1 MLEIL
6 GYSSGIL
13 MMVSSVP
20 YIRDIVKGKTKP
32 ERATWFIWS
41 VVMMIAFFAQ
51 VASGGTFSTLLT
63 VGDTIVVIVIFIL
76 SIKHGMAGWMM
87 RDKMALVGAGISLIL
102 WYFTKNPAIAL
113 FIVIFIDFLGGWLT
127 IVKSYENPES
137 ETMLTWFFS
146 SIAGFLG
153 ILAVGEMN
161 FVLLAFPIY
170 VCLMNLTIGLVI
182 FFGRKK
188 LQFPS

>member
-113 FIVIFIDFLGGWLT
+113 FIVIFIDFLGGLLT

-161 FVLLAFPIY
+161 FILLAFPIY
-170 VCLMNLTIGLVI
+170 ICLINLAIGLII
-182 FFGRKK
+182 FLSRRKLK
-188 LQFPS
+188 IK

>member
-1 MLEIL
+1 MIEIL

-13 MMVSSVP
+13 MMISSVP
-20 YIRDIVKGKTKP
+20 YIRDILKGKTKP

-41 VVMMIAFFAQ
+41 VLMIIAFFAQ

-87 RDKMALVGAGISLIL
+87 RDKLALVGAGISLIL

-113 FIVIFIDFLGGWLT
+113 LIVIFIDFLGAWLT
-127 IVKSYENPES
+127 IVKSYENPQS
-137 ETMLTWFFS
+137 ETMVSWFIS
-146 SIAGFLG
+146 SVAGLLG
-153 ILAVGEMN
+153 VLAVGEMN
-161 FVLLAFPIY
+161 FILLAFPLYI
-170 VCLMNLTIGLVI
+170 CLINLTIGLTI
-182 FFGRKK
+182 FFVRRKLK
-188 LQFPS
+188 SKF

>member
-1 MLEIL
+1 MIEIL

-13 MMVSSVP
+13 MMISSVP
-20 YIRDIVKGKTKP
+20 YIRDILKGKTKP

-41 VVMMIAFFAQ
+41 VLMIIAFFAQ

-87 RDKMALVGAGISLIL
+87 RDKLALVGAGISLIL

-113 FIVIFIDFLGGWLT
+113 LIVIFIDFLGGWLT
-127 IVKSYENPES
+127 IVKSYENPQS
-137 ETMLTWFFS
+137 ETMISWFIS
-146 SIAGFLG
+146 SVAGFLG
-153 ILAVGEMN
+153 VLAVGEMN
-161 FVLLAFPIY
+161 FILLAFPLYI
-170 VCLMNLTIGLVI
+170 CLINLTIGLTI
-182 FFGRKK
+182 FFGRRK
-188 LQFPS
+188 LKSKF

>member
-161 FVLLAFPIY
+161 FILLAFPIY
-170 VCLMNLTIGLVI
+170 ICLINLAIGLII
-182 FFGRKK
+182 FLSRRKLK
-188 LQFPS
+188 IK